1 MFDYMIRKLDNG
13 KILLRNLHTKDN
25 DVMEAKELIE
35 YLEKQ
40 FEEQIEAQEE
50 EDMRTRSIR
59 SEAAGAPQKPSK

>member
-1 MFDYMIRKLDNG
+1 MFDYMLRKLPNG

-25 DVMEAKELIE
+25 DVMDAKELIE

-40 FEEQIEAQEE
+40 FEEELEAQEE

-59 SEAAGAPQKPSK
+59 SEATGAPQKPSK